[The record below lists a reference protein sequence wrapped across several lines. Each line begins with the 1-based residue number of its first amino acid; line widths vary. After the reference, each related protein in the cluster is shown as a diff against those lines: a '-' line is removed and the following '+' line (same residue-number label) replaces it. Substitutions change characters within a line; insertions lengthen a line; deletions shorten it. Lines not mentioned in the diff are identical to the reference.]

1 MSLPVTKRHFFKH
14 ASMLIVDCG
23 RNMGLLVSDDVYE
36 GAELNVFDMLVQ
48 KAFGDDLNKLM

>member
-1 MSLPVTKRHFFKH
+1 
-14 ASMLIVDCG
+14 MLVVDCG

-48 KAFGDDLNKLM
+48 KASGDDLNKLM